1 MDSPKGL
8 LKEFLKIEGVVVACL
23 VSIDGFLID
32 SVGMMQEFSLDDLT
46 VAAAIG
52 FGMGKKLGENI
63 KGGELKQVMLEYE
76 GKTVLISKLPGI
88 DVILFL
94 VSEEKTILGAM
105 RYTMK
110 KLAPKIAEI
119 M

>member
-1 MDSPKGL
+1 MESPKRL

-23 VSIDGFLID
+23 VSTDGFLID
-32 SVGMMQEFSLDDLT
+32 SVGMQDVSLDDLT
-46 VAAAIG
+46 IAASIG

-63 KGGELKQVMLEYE
+63 GGGELKQVMLEYD
-76 GKTVLISKLPGI
+76 GKTVLISKLPHI

-110 KLAPKIAEI
+110 KLAPQIASA
-119 M
+119 MQ